1 MVAFSRLNSRARVL
15 LFAAIGVMTIR
26 RNKQLYKRKQVRRFW
41 RRGIFSERELH
52 SEYFHLY
59 QTLRDDDREFHFNYI
74 RMSKERF
81 DHLLSLIREKITK
94 KDTPMRK
101 PISAEERL
109 IITLR
114 YLSAGMSQ
122 QTLSYNFRVGRTTI
136 SNILREVCQAIYEVL
151 APIYMKAPI
160 RKEEWRSIVQDFQ
173 EIWDMPHTL
182 GAIDGKH
189 IRMDCPKTTGTTSLC
204 YHGNILTSLEKY
216 KHLVLRPKTFRFQ
229 KNFNRL
235 RYPR

>member
-1 MVAFSRLNSRARVL
+1 MHCHIDISKMASLSVKRS
-15 LFAAIGVMTIR
+15 IGVMTIR
-26 RNKQLYKRKQVRRFW
+26 RNKQLYKKKQVRRLW

-52 SEYFHLY
+52 SEYFHFY
-59 QTLRDDDREFHFNYI
+59 QTLRDDDREFHVNYI

-81 DHLLSLIREKITK
+81 DHLLSLIREKIAK
-94 KDTPMRK
+94 KDTSMRK

-160 RKEEWRSIVQDFQ
+160 RKEEWRSIV
-173 EIWDMPHTL
+173 
-182 GAIDGKH
+182 
-189 IRMDCPKTTGTTSLC
+189 
-204 YHGNILTSLEKY
+204 
-216 KHLVLRPKTFRFQ
+216 
-229 KNFNRL
+229 
-235 RYPR
+235 